1 MDKEREYKIVYCTPA
16 LYSAG
21 GVERIVSLKAS
32 FFAEVY
38 GYDVT
43 VIVTEG
49 QGRACFFPLS
59 DKVRI
64 INLQLGFEELWR
76 ASFIKKIFLYMK
88 KQRQYKKL
96 LTNQLMRIRP
106 NFTISTLRR
115 EINFITSIP
124 DGSIKIGELHVNR
137 ANYRNFSDKDTN
149 VVKRWFAHIWM
160 NNLIRHIKKLDKMVV
175 LTDCA
180 LYDWP
185 ELNNIV
191 KIPDPLPFHINE
203 RSTLEHKRIISIGR
217 YDYDKGNDLLL
228 QVWAKIEK
236 QMPEW
241 TLDIYGNGN
250 RIPYETQIKHLGIDT
265 SHCRLHGPTTDVQKE
280 YLASSIFVL
289 PSRYEGFGLVL
300 IEAMACGVP
309 IVSFDCENGPRS
321 IISNGVNGFLIP
333 PFDINVFAEKAIL
346 LMNDNDLRKK
356 MGENAYKSASQYDIE
371 KVGLQWKQLFN
382 ELITNR

>member
-160 NNLIRHIKKLDKMVV
+160 NNLIRHIKKLDKMIV
-175 LTDCA
+175 LTDSA
-180 LYDWP
+180 LKDWP
-185 ELNNIV
+185 ELNHIV
-191 KIPDPLPFHINE
+191 KIPDPLPFRINGK
-203 RSTLEHKRIISIGR
+203 STLEHKRIISLGR

-236 QMPEW
+236 QMSEW
-241 TLDIYGNGN
+241 RLDIYGNGN
-250 RIPYETQIKHLGIDT
+250 REPYKAQLRLLGIDT
-265 SHCRLHGPTTDVQKE
+265 SRCHLHGPVTDVLKE
-280 YLASSIFVL
+280 YYSCSIFVL
-289 PSRYEGFGLVL
+289 PSRFEGFGLVL
-300 IEAMACGVP
+300 IEAMAAGVP
-309 IVSFDCENGPRS
+309 VVSFDCENGPRS
-321 IISNGVNGFLIP
+321 IITESIDGFLIP
-333 PFDINVFAEKAIL
+333 PFDIDEFAEKVLL
-346 LMNDNDLRKK
+346 LMNDDNLRKK
-356 MGENAYKSASQYDIE
+356 MGENAQKSAAQYDIE
-371 KVGLQWKQLFN
+371 RVGLQWKQLFN
-382 ELITNR
+382 ELMANR

>member
-1 MDKEREYKIVYCTPA
+1 LDKEREYKIVYCTPA

-160 NNLIRHIKKLDKMVV
+160 NNLIRHLKKLDKMIV
-175 LTDCA
+175 LTDSA
-180 LYDWP
+180 LKDWP
-185 ELNNIV
+185 ELNHIV
-191 KIPDPLPFHINE
+191 KIPDPLPFRINGK
-203 RSTLEHKRIISIGR
+203 STLEHKRIISLGR

-228 QVWAKIEK
+228 QVWAKLEK
-236 QMPEW
+236 QMSEW
-241 TLDIYGNGN
+241 RLDIYGNGN
-250 RIPYETQIKHLGIDT
+250 IDPYKAQLRLLGIDT
-265 SHCRLHGPTTDVQKE
+265 SRCHLHGPVTDVLKE
-280 YLASSIFVL
+280 YYSSSVFVL
-289 PSRYEGFGLVL
+289 PSRFEGFGLVL
-300 IEAMACGVP
+300 IEAMAAGVP
-309 IVSFDCENGPRS
+309 VVSFDCENGPRS
-321 IISNGVNGFLIP
+321 IITESIDGFLIP
-333 PFDINVFAEKAIL
+333 PFDIDEFAEKVLL
-346 LMNDNDLRKK
+346 LMNDDNLRKK
-356 MGENAYKSASQYDIE
+356 MGENAQKSAAQYDIE
-371 KVGLQWKQLFN
+371 RVGLQWKQLFN
-382 ELITNR
+382 ELMANR